1 MNRFKEISMVRVDE
15 ASKYCGVGQKKDGFK

>member
-1 MNRFKEISMVRVDE
+1 MKTFHKISMGKVDE